1 MLKKQGPGYILKT
14 HRDSYY
20 AEDVE
25 DGDAGEIRILKSKGE
40 APLQYGVDEMGKKVA
55 IAPGKVIFIW
65 NLPVRK

>member
-1 MLKKQGPGYILKT
+1 MLKKQGLGYILKT

-40 APLQYGVDEMGKKVA
+40 APLQYGVDEMD
-55 IAPGKVIFIW
+55 W
-65 NLPVRK
+65 